1 MSDASNESVV
11 ARAPGAGGALRPEA
25 PAPKFDIFVNSFTTA
40 DPAKLGA
47 VARVI
52 SAYNAYLIGACGRPL
67 DEITANDVQQLGVIL
82 TALSDIEQQ
91 PSERNVARLNARP
104 L

>member
-1 MSDASNESVV
+1 MTDVQNDVSANRTQGA
-11 ARAPGAGGALRPEA
+11 ARGDGSA
-25 PAPKFDIFVNSFTTA
+25 KFDIFCNSFTTA

-47 VARVI
+47 IARVM

-67 DEITANDVQQLGVIL
+67 DEVTANDVQQLGVIL
-82 TALSDIEQQ
+82 TALADVEQQ
-91 PSERNVARLNARP
+91 SDRGLGRLSSRP